1 MVLLQPLPLAANH
14 AQRTRSRDKALSR
27 AAIHAAER
35 DRSRH
40 QPRRR
45 VQRQHRSVNLLALA
59 FPRPTRFA
67 RFDPGRTVWLGAQV
81 LSIYLQH
88 TLGPARRGSRAID
101 LGSGT
106 GLVAL
111 TLASLGYDTLAT
123 DVDFIVDG
131 VLAMNVEANRQ
142 KLRAGGGGW
151 LEARTLDWF
160 DAPSSWSWNGED
172 GDKGQT
178 HKLSTIGP
186 PFNLITTADTVYD
199 PSLSTPLLST
209 LRSLSLL
216 SPAPPP
222 IYLALEARDPAL
234 VSSFLH
240 SATHDFGFK
249 CARIEHAKVKKLV
262 EDKEGT
268 LGWENEEEW
277 EGVELWKLKLT
288 RAAAG
293 QERRQRRHGEEP
305 QG

>member
-1 MVLLQPLPLAANH
+1 MHNLPAHTTKHCQELAYTLPNGTDVTI
-14 AQRTRSRDKALSR
+14 AQDDASIDST
-27 AAIHAAER
+27 
-35 DRSRH
+35 
-40 QPRRR
+40 
-45 VQRQHRSVNLLALA
+45 
-59 FPRPTRFA
+59 
-67 RFDPGRTVWLGAQV
+67 GRTVWLGAQV

-88 TLGPARRGSRAID
+88 MLGRARRGWRAID

-131 VLAMNVEANRQ
+131 VLRRNVEANRQ
-142 KLRAGGGGW
+142 KLREGGGGR

-160 DAPSSWSWNGED
+160 VDPSSWPFSSEG
-172 GDKGQT
+172 GDTGQA
-178 HKLSTIGP
+178 SEAMMSIQP

-209 LRSLSLL
+209 LRFLSLL
-216 SPAPPP
+216 SSLPPP

-234 VSSFLH
+234 VAAFFR
-240 SATHDFGFK
+240 AAVDDFGFK

-268 LGWENEEEW
+268 LGWENEEDW
-277 EGVELWKLKLT
+277 EGVELWKLKLS

-293 QERRQRRHGEEP
+293 EERRRR
-305 QG
+305 Q